1 MLVPVILAGGSGTR
15 LWPLSRQQYPKQ
27 FLKLFG
33 DQTMLQQTL
42 LRLNGIP
49 HLADPIIVCNEDH
62 RFTVAEQLQEIDLK
76 GSIILEPAARN
87 TAPAIA
93 LAALQAN
100 TISPDSVLLVLPADH
115 LIKNIEVF
123 HQAIATAVESAS
135 EGNLVTFG
143 IVPARPETGYGYIE
157 VNGGKPLS
165 PGMERMPREGRS
177 PKRLTGGGKPIQ
189 SASGVLR
196 FVEKPDLETAKQYL
210 DAGNYLWNSG
220 MFVFQSNTYIEALK
234 EHAIDCF
241 EAAKSAF
248 NQKTTDVDFI
258 RIEKEAFEASPNI
271 SVDYAVMEKSDK
283 VTCVPLDANWSDV
296 GCWKS
301 YWESADKDE
310 QGNFQIGDAI
320 TVDTQD
326 TFVYSQDK
334 LVTTLGVKDL
344 VVVNTADAVM
354 VVHKDHAQSV
364 KDVTAELQKAERTE
378 HINHRKVNRPW
389 GNYDSVDFGDRFQ
402 VKRIEVKPGA
412 SLSLQMHHHRAEHW
426 IVVKGTAIVQ
436 RGEEEIIL
444 SENESTYIPLGVKH
458 RLSNPGKMPLEIIEV
473 QSGSYLGEDDIVR
486 FEDTY
491 GRN

>member
-42 LRLNGIP
+42 LRLNGISD
-49 HLADPIIVCNEDH
+49 LADPIIVCNEDH
-62 RFTVAEQLQEIDLK
+62 RFTVAEQLREIGLK

-100 TISPDSVLLVLPADH
+100 TISPDSTLLVLPADH
-115 LIKNIEVF
+115 LIKNIEAF

-143 IVPARPETGYGYIE
+143 IVPTRPETGYGYIE
-157 VNGGKPLS
+157 VN
-165 PGMERMPREGRS
+165 
-177 PKRLTGGGKPIQ
+177 GGKPIQ

-196 FVEKPDLETAKQYL
+196 FVEKPDLETAMQYL

-220 MFVFQSNTYIEALK
+220 MFVFQANVYIKALTQ
-234 EHAIDCF
+234 HATDCF

-271 SVDYAVMEKSDK
+271 SIDYAVMEKSDK